1 MKILLTGR
9 TGFVGSRVLYYLQQ
23 QGHTV
28 TCLPSD
34 MLKGEVTGERLFSL
48 VRYTQRAKPDVIV
61 HMAAISSTAY
71 SEQHPDESYSANVI
85 LPQTMA
91 KLAVRNKCKLIFC
104 SSDQVYSGSTVTEPH
119 SEKDN
124 MLTPINV
131 YGRHKLEAEKLIL
144 DVSPDAVALRLSW
157 MYDMP
162 VYRTKSNNNF
172 VLTLMKSALTGKGG
186 TYSVND
192 FRGITYVRTV
202 AENIQKT
209 FELPGGVYNYG
220 SENDKNMYETACEF
234 MSAMGMADRVSELMK
249 LTDTQLLRNLRM
261 DCSKIREYGISFEPT
276 TEGIKK
282 LVSDYQGLF

>member
-1 MKILLTGR
+1 MKILLTGS
-9 TGFVGSRVLYYLQQ
+9 TGFVGSRVLFFLQQ

-28 TCLPSD
+28 SCLPSD
-34 MLKGEVTGERLFSL
+34 MLKGEFTDERLCSLFS
-48 VRYTQRAKPDVIV
+48 YTPLADVII

-71 SEQHPDESYSANVI
+71 SEQHPDESYAANVM

-91 KLAVRNKCKLIFC
+91 KLAVQNKCKLIYF
-104 SSDQVYSGSTVTEPH
+104 SSDQVYSGSTGTKPN

-124 MLTPINV
+124 MLTPVNV
-131 YGRHKLEAEKLIL
+131 YGRHKLEAEKQIL

-172 VLTLMKSALTGKGG
+172 VLSLMKSALTGKGS

-192 FRGITYVRTV
+192 FRGITYVRSV

-220 SENDKNMYETACEF
+220 SENEKNMYETACEF
-234 MSAMGMADRVSELMK
+234 MNAMGMADRISDLIK
-249 LTDTQLLRNLRM
+249 STDTQLLRNLKM
-261 DCSKIREYGISFEPT
+261 DCSKIREYGISFELT

-282 LVSDYQGLF
+282 LISDYKGLF